1 MRFYWR
7 GVDVSKVSPPKLEPL
22 YHLVNR
28 DENKIKIKYEVKY
41 NRDPKVR
48 FMTKIFDFSSKSNH
62 IPQPQSTQY
71 YLVEEGSSF
80 DSPLGLDYLK
90 SLFQGDN

>member
-48 FMTKIFDFSSKSNH
+48 FMTKILIFHPNP
-62 IPQPQSTQY
+62 IIYPNLNQ
-71 YLVEEGSSF
+71 L
-80 DSPLGLDYLK
+80 
-90 SLFQGDN
+90 NII